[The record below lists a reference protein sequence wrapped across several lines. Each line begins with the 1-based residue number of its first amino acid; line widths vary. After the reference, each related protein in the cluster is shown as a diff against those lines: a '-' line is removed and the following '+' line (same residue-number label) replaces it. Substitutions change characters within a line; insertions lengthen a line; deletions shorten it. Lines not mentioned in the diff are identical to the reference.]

1 MKLLERLPGESGK
14 NYALRSIKENIINL
28 SLEPGSQISENE
40 IAAEIG
46 LSRTPVREAL
56 LDLSQVK
63 IVNLYPQK
71 KGVISLIDFD
81 LIDESQ
87 FMRLH
92 LEKAVMEI
100 VCQVAT
106 EEDIQRLEENVRLQ
120 NFYVENPNSRELR
133 ELDTDF
139 HSILFDIA
147 GKPLIYQVMN
157 TIAIHLE
164 RVRNM
169 SLSPIHPIRSVHDH
183 EDMIEAIQDHDAH
196 RACAMLD
203 VHLMRYKILLPEIRE
218 KFPQY
223 LK

>member
-14 NYALRSIKENIINL
+14 NYALRNIKENIINL

-56 LDLSQVK
+56 LDLSQVQ

-71 KGVISLIDFD
+71 KGVVSLIDFD

-100 VCQVAT
+100 ACQVAT
-106 EEDIQRLEENVRLQ
+106 EEDIQRLVENVRLQ
-120 NFYVENPNSRELR
+120 NFYVQNPNSRELR
-133 ELDTDF
+133 ELDTAF
-139 HSILFDIA
+139 HGILFDIA

-169 SLSPIHPIRSVHDH
+169 SLSPSHPIRSVHDH
-183 EDMIEAIQDHDAH
+183 EDMIEAIQDHDAQ

-203 VHLMRYKILLPEIRE
+203 VHLMRYKTLLPEIRE

>member
-14 NYALRSIKENIINL
+14 NYALRNIKENIINL
-28 SLEPGSQISENE
+28 SLEPGSQISENA

-56 LDLSQVK
+56 LDLSQVQ

-71 KGVISLIDFD
+71 KGVVSLIDFD

-106 EEDIQRLEENVRLQ
+106 EEDIQHLEENVRLQ
-120 NFYVENPNSRELR
+120 NFYVQNPNSRELR
-133 ELDTDF
+133 HLDTAF
-139 HSILFDIA
+139 HGILFDIA

-169 SLSPIHPIRSVHDH
+169 SLSPVHPIQSVHDH
-183 EDMIEAIQDHDAH
+183 EDMIEAIRDHDGQ

-203 VHLMRYKILLPEIRE
+203 VHLTCYKTLLPEIRE